1 MTINVLISV
10 TDNSQCMSLSQ
21 VPNVY
26 LNPQLLQR
34 SKSIH
39 VAIKQHSPLE

>member
-1 MTINVLISV
+1 MTINALIIV

-21 VPNVY
+21 VPNICY
-26 LNPQLLQR
+26 LNQQLQR

>member
-1 MTINVLISV
+1 MTINVLIIV

-21 VPNVY
+21 VPNICY
-26 LNPQLLQR
+26 LNPQQLQR

-39 VAIKQHSPLE
+39 VANK